1 MTRSATDIMQ
11 EIIFSA
17 VTDAVEALKSASKGL
32 PNTLLRD
39 VNAIHVNATFADLPK
54 EVQAAITASVRSA
67 FNRLMRE
74 GYSVSQADARA
85 QPAATGSRPP
95 ERRRPPASGPRPP
108 RPPEGR
114 HPPRGGRPPRKP
126 KPPRA

>member
-1 MTRSATDIMQ
+1 MTKSATEIMQ
-11 EIIFSA
+11 EIIFAA
-17 VTDAVEALKSASKGL
+17 VIDSIEAVKSASKGL

-39 VNAIHVNATFADLPK
+39 VNAIHANVTFADLPK
-54 EVQAAITASVRSA
+54 ELQSAITASVRTA

-74 GYSVSQADARA
+74 GYSVAPADGRTP
-85 QPAATGSRPP
+85 PASPAGRPP
-95 ERRRPPASGPRPP
+95 DRRRPPAPGP

-126 KPPRA
+126 RPPRP